1 MFNFLQL
8 ILPSCI
14 KQLERQVMRGW
25 GRGVKGYWLLVS
37 STSSAEAAGCKEVKP
52 ARPAK
57 LTKNPI
63 LKQSNCF
70 CHTAVRSNKRESYL
84 RQQYC
89 GIIGLNYSNWGFG
102 LPVNYFAGSQNIPR
116 KVVVRNILRSIQQA
130 DKLTRYQTDKRTGS
144 QDDMARWQDSRMTR
158 EDLMTW

>member
-1 MFNFLQL
+1 MIWYIIHKHKTYVRVAMNEDRNTHDIRCHILFL
-8 ILPSCI
+8 ILAIDIAILHQTTRKTSNMG
-14 KQLERQVMRGW
+14 V

-52 ARPAK
+52 ARPAE

-89 GIIGLNYSNWGFG
+89 GIIGLSYSN
-102 LPVNYFAGSQNIPR
+102 
-116 KVVVRNILRSIQQA
+116 
-130 DKLTRYQTDKRTGS
+130 
-144 QDDMARWQDSRMTR
+144 
-158 EDLMTW
+158 

>member
-1 MFNFLQL
+1 MLEFQWTKIGTPMIFVATCCVQL
-8 ILPSCI
+8 LAIDIAILHQTTRKTSN
-14 KQLERQVMRGW
+14 VGV

-52 ARPAK
+52 ARPAE

-89 GIIGLNYSNWGFG
+89 GIIGLWAIQTEALSVLYGCLNQLIQFSIKSPQECSDAKFCIHGVVWSYS
-102 LPVNYFAGSQNIPR
+102 S
-116 KVVVRNILRSIQQA
+116 
-130 DKLTRYQTDKRTGS
+130 
-144 QDDMARWQDSRMTR
+144 
-158 EDLMTW
+158 

>member
-1 MFNFLQL
+1 MIFVATCCVQL
-8 ILPSCI
+8 LAIDIAILHQTTRKKSN
-14 KQLERQVMRGW
+14 VGV

-52 ARPAK
+52 ARRAE

-84 RQQYC
+84 RQQHC
-89 GIIGLNYSNWGFG
+89 GMIGLSYSN
-102 LPVNYFAGSQNIPR
+102 
-116 KVVVRNILRSIQQA
+116 
-130 DKLTRYQTDKRTGS
+130 
-144 QDDMARWQDSRMTR
+144 
-158 EDLMTW
+158 

>member
-1 MFNFLQL
+1 MLIFGNSVKSKNFILKHRNKDRHRSSFCVKNFFFMFFIISTGKLPLL
-8 ILPSCI
+8 IKIAILHQTTRKTSN
-14 KQLERQVMRGW
+14 LGV

-52 ARPAK
+52 ARPAE

-89 GIIGLNYSNWGFG
+89 GIIGLSYSN
-102 LPVNYFAGSQNIPR
+102 
-116 KVVVRNILRSIQQA
+116 
-130 DKLTRYQTDKRTGS
+130 
-144 QDDMARWQDSRMTR
+144 
-158 EDLMTW
+158 

>member
-1 MFNFLQL
+1 MLSRDSEDKMWSRFVIWPQEVTLARWTQPSGPLCLWQCL
-8 ILPSCI
+8 IIAIDIAVLHQTTRKTSNVGI
-14 KQLERQVMRGW
+14 

-52 ARPAK
+52 ARRAE

-84 RQQYC
+84 RQQHC
-89 GIIGLNYSNWGFG
+89 GMIGLSYSNWGFEYT
-102 LPVNYFAGSQNIPR
+102 LWMSQ
-116 KVVVRNILRSIQQA
+116 SIDPIQ
-130 DKLTRYQTDKRTGS
+130 Y
-144 QDDMARWQDSRMTR
+144 
-158 EDLMTW
+158 